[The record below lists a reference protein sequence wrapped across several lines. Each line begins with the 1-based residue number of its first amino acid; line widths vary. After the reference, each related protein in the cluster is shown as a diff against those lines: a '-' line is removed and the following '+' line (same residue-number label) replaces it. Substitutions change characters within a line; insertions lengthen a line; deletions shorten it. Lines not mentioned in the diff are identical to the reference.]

1 MITLTDAV
9 IIDIQEFLDAC
20 EGGDTSRCCLDII
33 TMVQYVTSL
42 FPSPT
47 EHGRNVPTI
56 DQPPL
61 FLEEPFDLGKHT
73 VAYEARY
80 VKALFSKVA

>member
-1 MITLTDAV
+1 MRRCVEAV
-9 IIDIQEFLDAC
+9 LCAYKGR
-20 EGGDTSRCCLDII
+20 GGHDHVGALSSCTPALRPLA
-33 TMVQYVTSL
+33 
-42 FPSPT
+42 
-47 EHGRNVPTI
+47 EHGRTVPTI

-61 FLEEPFDLGKHT
+61 FMDEPFDLGKHT

>member
-1 MITLTDAV
+1 
-9 IIDIQEFLDAC
+9 
-20 EGGDTSRCCLDII
+20 
-33 TMVQYVTSL
+33 
-42 FPSPT
+42 
-47 EHGRNVPTI
+47 VPTI

>member
-1 MITLTDAV
+1 VVHTKRCFLALIEGMAKQMITLPDAV
-9 IIDIQEFLDAC
+9 VIDIQEFLDAC
-20 EGGDTSRCCLDII
+20 E
-33 TMVQYVTSL
+33 
-42 FPSPT
+42 
-47 EHGRNVPTI
+47 EHGRTVPTI

-61 FLEEPFDLGKHT
+61 FMDEPFDLGKHT